1 MRRFSRFPFVI
12 LALSLITTACS
23 KQPVPNPATNSGSDM
38 VKTIV
43 VQPQA
48 IEDDL
53 TIPARVSAD
62 PAKLVHIFPPA
73 SGRLLRVN
81 VRPGDRIVRGQT
93 VAVLESSDVAQARS
107 DYEKASAEVDRT
119 TKAYNRAK
127 LLLDHGA
134 FSEREYQQAESDWTE
149 AKSELARAA
158 ERIRVLGASLRGSS
172 NELALTA
179 PRSGSVLDLAA
190 AAGELSKST
199 DNANPICTIADLSNV
214 WVVGDLF
221 EKDLAA
227 VRAGE
232 AVELSFS
239 AYPGE
244 TWTGKLS
251 VISDAID
258 PQTRTVK
265 VRVVLPNPNRRLKPE
280 MFGTIRVRRPES
292 KAIVVPASAVL
303 REGGDSAVMVQT
315 RSGSYERRLVTIR
328 HADANQAVIGSG
340 LNAGEVVVVQGAAL
354 VRSEGG
360 ES

>member
-1 MRRFSRFPFVI
+1 MRRFSLFGF
-12 LALSLITTACS
+12 LAWSLITTACS
-23 KQPVPNPATNSGSDM
+23 KQPAPNPATNSGSEM

-43 VQPQA
+43 VQQQVVA
-48 IEDDL
+48 DEL
-53 TIPARVSAD
+53 TIAAKVSPD

-73 SGRLLRVN
+73 SGRLLRVE
-81 VRPGDRIVRGQT
+81 VRPGDRVAKGQT
-93 VAVLESSDVAQARS
+93 IAVLESSDVAQARS
-107 DYEKASAEVDRT
+107 DYEKASTEVDRT

-134 FSEREYQQAESDWTE
+134 FSQREYQQAESDWIE

-158 ERIRVLGASLRGSS
+158 ERLRVLGVPLHGSS
-172 NELALTA
+172 NEVALTA
-179 PRSGSVLDLAA
+179 PGSGSVLDLAA

-214 WVVGDLF
+214 WVIGDLF

-227 VRAGE
+227 VHAGE
-232 AVELSFS
+232 PVEISFS

-265 VRVVLPNPNRRLKPE
+265 VRVVLPNPDRKLKPE

-315 RSGSYERRLVTIR
+315 KPGSYERRLVTIR

-340 LNAGEVVVVQGAAL
+340 LNAGEIVVVQGAAL